1 MTENKDFSKE
11 IHIRTNPSITPDES
25 SFEEAQ
31 IMVDYLKYDSE
42 MVHMNYYI

>member
-1 MTENKDFSKE
+1 MTEKKDLSKE
-11 IHIRTNPSITPDES
+11 KPSCTNPSLTPDES

-42 MVHMNYYI
+42 MVGLNNI